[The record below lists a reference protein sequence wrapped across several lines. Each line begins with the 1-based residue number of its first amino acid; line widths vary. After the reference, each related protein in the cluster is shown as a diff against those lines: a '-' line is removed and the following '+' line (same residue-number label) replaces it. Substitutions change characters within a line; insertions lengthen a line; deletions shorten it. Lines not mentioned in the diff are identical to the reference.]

1 MRNKIDENSHLI
13 NQDSFMLEQFSKS
26 PSLLSVTDYEEH
38 IWMLQLQQPEQ
49 VNRRFN
55 LWKVNQGL
63 DIQLLIKA
71 IQDIIKTT
79 PDLNVRYTFSDEGD
93 LYKYPF
99 DDYSACLELKKSNT
113 EQVFEQVATARASA
127 GSIKVTPEM
136 LDNEA
141 AMTPEHIFC

>member
-1 MRNKIDENSHLI
+1 
-13 NQDSFMLEQFSKS
+13 MLEQFSKS

-55 LWKVNQGL
+55 LWKLNQGL
-63 DIQLLIKA
+63 DIQLLTKA

-99 DDYSACLELKKSNT
+99 DDHSACLEVKK
-113 EQVFEQVATARASA
+113 
-127 GSIKVTPEM
+127 
-136 LDNEA
+136 
-141 AMTPEHIFC
+141 AMQNKYLSRSLP